1 MKSAS
6 WFLQE
11 NVTDQQFTASIL
23 FIDKLL
29 REGVVNVHNLH
40 TWKGEKS
47 HDTHIH
53 FSEFNFTINIWSGI
67 ARYCLLAT
75 YLL

>member
-11 NVTDQQFTASIL
+11 NATDQQFTASIL

-40 TWKGEKS
+40 TRKGEKS
-47 HDTHIH
+47 YATH
-53 FSEFNFTINIWSGI
+53 
-67 ARYCLLAT
+67 
-75 YLL
+75 